1 MALLHIMV
9 NNAWRGLASAE
20 GMPVLDVARG
30 ELGLTSTKEGCREG
44 DCGACAVLVG
54 EQIANT
60 VRYRAVPSCLLALGE
75 LKGKHLLSLEG
86 LIEGTEDGLTPVM
99 RAFIEENASQ
109 CGFCTPGFIIALTSW
124 LAEPQ
129 VPDLAGALRAVDGNL
144 CRCTGY
150 AAIRRAAARLVEQFK
165 DLPLE
170 PTARLKALVSAQ
182 VLPQSVLKFIE
193 ESESSSLQTSVPHD
207 AASGAGLDMAGDEKG
222 KATASAPEPSVIVG
236 GGTDFYVRNP
246 DPDEGFSPLLTRTI
260 PEFALVEYRDEPQG
274 KWLEIGAAV
283 TVRDFF
289 ASPLVQREVPGI
301 ERFETMF
308 ASTLIRNLAT
318 VGGNIVNASPVADI
332 TSMLMA
338 LGAQL
343 VIVPETRAFESR
355 APIRL
360 CPLEQFY
367 LDYKKLDLRPGEVL
381 KAIRI
386 PAAANRKF
394 SFEKASKRKN
404 LDIAAVNTAIAF
416 QIEEK
421 QFKDVRIS
429 LGGVAPVPMLGTA
442 AMKVLE
448 GAPCN
453 PADRKTLA
461 SLAMQTAQ
469 AASASISPISDVR
482 GSAEYRRRMV
492 HQLMLAHFVRFF
504 EASGIAEELFP

>member
-193 ESESSSLQTSVPHD
+193 ESGSSSLQTSVPHD

-289 ASPLVQREVPGI
+289 ASPLVQHEVPGI

-429 LGGVAPVPMLGTA
+429 LGGVAPVPMLGTT

>member
-193 ESESSSLQTSVPHD
+193 ESGSSSLQTSVPHD

-289 ASPLVQREVPGI
+289 ASPLVQHEVPGI

-448 GAPCN
+448 GAPYN